1 MADIRAQIPLPETA
15 DELCAVARD
24 LGAPE
29 SDIRLGAR
37 ANEREIKRLSK
48 SGELASHRIVHFATH
63 GALAG
68 ELQVGSEP
76 GLLLTPPDVATPDGY
91 LSASEIAGL
100 KLDADW
106 VILSACNTAAGE
118 GVGGDA
124 LSGLARGFFYAA
136 ARAPLLSHWS
146 VDSDATVS
154 LITRAFDALKV
165 DPKIGRAEAM
175 RRAMTGMIAEGGRM
189 AHPANWAPFVVVG
202 GERREN
208 SLNF

>member
-118 GVGGDA
+118 GFGGDA
-124 LSGLARGFFYAA
+124 LSGSPAA
-136 ARAPLLSHWS
+136 FSMQPHALRCYRTGPWTAMPLYR
-146 VDSDATVS
+146 S
-154 LITRAFDALKV
+154 LQGHSTR
-165 DPKIGRAEAM
+165 
-175 RRAMTGMIAEGGRM
+175 
-189 AHPANWAPFVVVG
+189 
-202 GERREN
+202 
-208 SLNF
+208 